1 MAIIVG
7 PGAQAG
13 IAKGRI
19 GSTVLQRAPKGSP
32 AGTALARTH
41 APWPTDPGALI
52 PTARRVLLSY
62 AAKTWSGT
70 TPYATIPKTDWN
82 EYATRLKPGM
92 SGALAYSRA
101 FLRAASRGHLLDPSN
116 SAYDPTL
123 GPHQAAVLDVTA
135 SYDPDTRL
143 CWGTAE
149 IDDFVPPYLYL
160 AVMGAPGADPPSTS
174 LPSAL
179 FLSPRWDAGGAVQ
192 PIPFALRVPPAEV
205 IPGATFSLRFAT
217 IGPGYEP
224 GTTDF
229 HFFITF
235 PA

>member
-19 GSTVLQRAPKGSP
+19 GSTVLQRAPKGLP

-70 TPYATIPKTDWN
+70 TPYATIPKADWN

-101 FLRAASRGHLLDPSN
+101 FLRAASRGHLLDPSTPGTDIYN
-116 SAYDPTL
+116 
-123 GPHQAAVLDVTA
+123 GPHQAAIIGLTA

-143 CWGTAE
+143 CWGSVE

-160 AVMGAPGADPPSTS
+160 AVMGTPDDVGQPA
-174 LPSAL
+174 AL
-179 FLSPRWDAGGAVQ
+179 GTALSLSPRWAAGGAVD
-192 PIPFALRVPPAEV
+192 PIPFAVRVPPAEV
-205 IPGATFSLRFAT
+205 IPGETFYLRFAT
-217 IGPGYEP
+217 IAPAYAP
-224 GTTDF
+224 GTTDRTYE
-229 HFFITF
+229 ITF